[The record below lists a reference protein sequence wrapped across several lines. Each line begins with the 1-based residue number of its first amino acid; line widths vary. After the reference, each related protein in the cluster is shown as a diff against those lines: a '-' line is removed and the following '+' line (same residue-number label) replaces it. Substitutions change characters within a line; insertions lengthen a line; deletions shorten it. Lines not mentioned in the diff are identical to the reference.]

1 MNFKERLQFA
11 MQFRGVNQ
19 LQLAVKSQ
27 ISRSSICLYLK
38 GERIPKTEQIYRLAL
53 ALEVSPSYLFGES
66 DQLVIPI
73 INYGG
78 MEDFSGTKTI
88 KRTLLDEIM
97 SACSNLD
104 IETLKTVREMV
115 KALVK

>member
-1 MNFKERLQFA
+1 MSFKDRLLFA
-11 MQFRGVNQ
+11 MQFRGINQ
-19 LQLAVKSQ
+19 LQLAIKSN

-38 GERIPKTEQIYRLAL
+38 GERIPKTEQIYRLAM
-53 ALEVSPSYLFGES
+53 ALEISPSYLFGES
-66 DQLVIPI
+66 DQLIVPV

-78 MEDFSGTKTI
+78 MSDLSGNKTI
-88 KRTLLDEIM
+88 KRTLIDEII

-104 IETLKTVREMV
+104 VDTLKTVREMV